1 MVHECQRLPLGL
13 ETGDNGLGIHAQLDD
28 LERDTASNGF
38 FLLGHVNHAT
48 TAFTDLLKEFVAADA
63 VARFLGYR
71 NHASGD
77 YEGFG
82 GYGRRRFI
90 QELARSFM
98 RLKQILDALAKLSVA
113 GAFAVEKG
121 GALGSGL
128 FKCQRKQGFFT
139 RGIHSSLLSC
149 ASVVLISSH
158 EGARQIWR

>member
-1 MVHECQRLPLGL
+1 
-13 ETGDNGLGIHAQLDD
+13 GDNGLGIHAQLDD

-48 TAFTDLLKEFVAADA
+48 TAFTDLLKAFVAADA

-90 QELARSFM
+90 QEFARFCM
-98 RLKQILDALAKLSVA
+98 GTEQRLDALPKLGVA

-121 GALGSGL
+121 DALGGGL
-128 FKCQRKQGFFT
+128 FN
-139 RGIHSSLLSC
+139 S
-149 ASVVLISSH
+149 
-158 EGARQIWR
+158 